1 MAKLIGCM
9 AMSHGPQLML
19 NPDQWGLLK
28 NRESEGLPDKPGL
41 ENETSEVKWTKWR
54 GCMDAIATLRQ
65 KLNELS
71 PEVLIVVGDDQ
82 HENLVDDNMP
92 PFTIYMG
99 ETAEASV
106 SLRYLKQ
113 PKSENRTRYQV
124 HAKMAEGLI
133 NGLMDEGFDPAYSK
147 ETRYDGGLGHAFA
160 RVLKFLTPD
169 AQCRIVPVMVNTYYP
184 PAPSAKRCVQFG
196 QALASILRRLPGQER
211 VVMVGSGGL
220 SHTKIDE
227 PLDYRFLKALETN
240 DLEHMGS
247 MPAADLVEGTSE
259 IRNWIVT
266 AGAAGRP
273 GQLVKYFPL
282 YRTRTGVGCAMG
294 FAYWQLN

>member
-9 AMSHGPQLML
+9 AMSHAPQLML
-19 NPDQWGLLK
+19 NPDQWDLLK
-28 NRESEGLPDKPGL
+28 NRENEGLPDKPGL
-41 ENETSEVKWTKWR
+41 ETETAEVKWTKWH

-65 KLNELS
+65 KLHELL
-71 PEVLIVVGDDQ
+71 PDVLIVVGDDQ

-99 ETAEASV
+99 HTVEASV

-113 PKSENRTRYQV
+113 PRSENRTRYEIPV
-124 HAKMAEGLI
+124 EMAEGLI

-147 ETRYDGGLGHAFA
+147 QTRYEGGLGHAFA
-160 RVLKFLTPD
+160 RVLKFLTPN
-169 AQCRIVPVMVNTYYP
+169 AECRVVPVMVNTYYP
-184 PAPSAKRCVQFG
+184 PAPSPKRCVQFG
-196 QALASILRRLPGQER
+196 QTLASILRRLPGQER
-211 VVMVGSGGL
+211 VVVVGSGGL

-227 PLDYRFLKALETN
+227 PLDYRFIKALETG
-240 DLEHMGS
+240 DLEYMGS

-266 AGAAGRP
+266 AAAADRP
-273 GQLVKYFPL
+273 GKVVKYFPL

-294 FAYWQLN
+294 FADWKLN

>member
-1 MAKLIGCM
+1 MANLIGCM

-19 NPDQWGLLK
+19 NPDQWDLLK

-65 KLNELS
+65 KLDDLR

-124 HAKMAEGLI
+124 HFKMAEALI

-160 RVLKFLTPD
+160 RVLKFLTLE
-169 AQCRIVPVMVNTYYP
+169 AKYRVVPVMVNTYYP

-196 QALASILRRLPGQER
+196 QALASILRRLSGQER

-227 PLDYRFLKALETN
+227 PLDYLFLKALQTN
-240 DLEHMGS
+240 DLEYMAS
-247 MPAADLVEGTSE
+247 MAAADLVEGTSE

-266 AGAAGRP
+266 AAAAGRP
-273 GQLVKYFPL
+273 GKALNYFPL
-282 YRTRTGVGCAMG
+282 YRTRTGIGCAMG